1 LMKKDTG
8 FAPPD
13 WFFNVAGAA
22 MAVVCSMVAFGL
34 PLLAMKIGASVFE
47 LGMVGTMGPLCY
59 NGGLFVY
66 GADGGSDSSETD
78 DVIGRRA
85 VRGVLWDEIAS
96 APRASQ

>member
-1 LMKKDTG
+1 MMKKDTG

-47 LGMVGTMGPLCY
+47 LGMVGTMGPL
-59 NGGLFVY
+59 
-66 GADGGSDSSETD
+66 
-78 DVIGRRA
+78 
-85 VRGVLWDEIAS
+85 
-96 APRASQ
+96 